1 MLLFYIAIALEK
13 ALDTL
18 ISQAAHVVLAK
29 DNKMAFFLLANNNK
43 RGTTCQFK
51 FFCLRNGQSKGKT
64 CPFYAKH

>member
-13 ALDTL
+13 ARDTL

-29 DNKMAFFLLANNNK
+29 GNKMAFCLLANNNK
-43 RGTTCQFK
+43 RDATCQFK

-64 CPFYAKH
+64 CPFYARH

>member
-29 DNKMAFFLLANNNK
+29 GNKMAFFLLANNNK
-43 RGTTCQFK
+43 RGSTCQFK
-51 FFCLRNGQSKGKT
+51 FFC
-64 CPFYAKH
+64 